1 VGMCVVNEWWIH
13 AQVLLMQTSRSASTK
28 TLKYSASTKTLKYS
42 ASTKTLK
49 YSASTKTLKYS
60 ASSGSYIPDEACDPD
75 TVRGVV
81 GQYILMSEDVFP
93 DCLQVILDSGSTDP
107 LLLAIFFFRWK
118 VCLCSGAIVVCE

>member
-1 VGMCVVNEWWIH
+1 MVNEWWIH

-42 ASTKTLK
+42 AS
-49 YSASTKTLKYS
+49 
-60 ASSGSYIPDEACDPD
+60 SGSYIPDEACDEPEC
-75 TVRGVV
+75 GVV
-81 GQYILMSEDVFP
+81 DAFILMSEDIFP

-118 VCLCSGAIVVCE
+118 WKEPLEHWVRGE

>member
-1 VGMCVVNEWWIH
+1 MLGSLACVVNEWWIH

-28 TLKYSASTKTLKYS
+28 TLKYSASS
-42 ASTKTLK
+42 KTLK

-60 ASSGSYIPDEACDPD
+60 ASSGSYIPDEACDEPECAVD
-75 TVRGVV
+75 SSEEV
-81 GQYILMSEDVFP
+81 GDIFP

-118 VCLCSGAIVVCE
+118 WKKPLEHWVRGE